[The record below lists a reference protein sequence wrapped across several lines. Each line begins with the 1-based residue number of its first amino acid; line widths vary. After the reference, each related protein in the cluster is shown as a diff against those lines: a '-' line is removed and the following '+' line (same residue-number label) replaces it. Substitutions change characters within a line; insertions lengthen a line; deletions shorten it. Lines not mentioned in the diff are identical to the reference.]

1 MPRPPKLPLHGWLN
15 LDKPY
20 GMTSTQAVA
29 AVKRLLHPAKIGH
42 AGTLDPLAT
51 GILPLAL
58 GEATK
63 TVPYLV
69 DAHKSYRFTLR
80 FGEETSTCDTEG
92 EVVATSDHRPS
103 DAEILSSL
111 PAFTGVLSQVP
122 PAFSAIK
129 INGERAYDLARA
141 GVAVEMKPR
150 QVVIDRISLLSRPD
164 PDHAVFE
171 VQCGKGTYI
180 RSLAR
185 DMALFVNTLG
195 HVSALRRLAVG
206 GFDETNAISLEKL
219 EEIVHSARPA
229 AEKAEGEGNLMSLPK
244 EVLLPVAAG
253 LDDIPAIRIAKGTAM
268 QLRHG
273 RAAHVARTDFLTH
286 GEKDDEP
293 QLYGALFQAVCFG
306 ELIALVERK
315 GNMIAPVRVFA
326 PQE

>member
-1 MPRPPKLPLHGWLN
+1 MPRHPKLPLHGWLN

-69 DAHKSYRFTLR
+69 DARKSYRFTLC
-80 FGEETSTCDTEG
+80 FGEETSTCDKEG
-92 EVVATSDHRPS
+92 EVVATSDYRPS
-103 DAEILSSL
+103 NAEILSSL

-122 PAFSAIK
+122 PVFSAIK

-141 GVAVEMKPR
+141 GVEIEMKPR
-150 QVVIDRISLLSRPD
+150 QVTVEQMVLVDRPD
-164 PDHAVFE
+164 ADHAVFE
-171 VQCGKGTYI
+171 VRCGKGTYI

-185 DMALFVNTLG
+185 DMALFLNTLG
-195 HVSALRRLAVG
+195 HVSVLRRLAVG
-206 GFDETNAISLEKL
+206 GFDESNAISLEKL
-219 EEIVHSARPA
+219 EKIVHSASPA
-229 AEKAEGEGNLMSLPK
+229 VKKAVEDNLILLPK
-244 EVLLPVAAG
+244 EVLLPIAAG
-253 LDDIPAIRIAKGTAM
+253 LDDIPAIRIGKETAM

-273 RAAHVARTDFLTH
+273 QAAHVARTDFPPT
-286 GEKDDEP
+286 GKDDGAS
-293 QLYGALFQAVCFG
+293 QLYGVLFQAVCFG

-315 GNMIAPVRVFA
+315 GTVIAPVRVFA
-326 PQE
+326 PQG